1 MKKSHIKIIKK
12 IEGKIAHLELLV
24 KGYTNDGDKKTAR
37 NTEFIIQGL
46 VQSIEVIKNLK
57 QKDVN
62 KSILK
67 EADKLLCLGED
78 QTILEAV
85 NLIITDFNNSGD
97 KLIDW
102 IDDVTPIEK
111 FEHTFSITVFL
122 NLIGIKCN
130 VNEKVDLLF

>member
-1 MKKSHIKIIKK
+1 MRKSHIKIIKK
-12 IEGKIAHLELLV
+12 IEAKIAHLELLV

-67 EADKLLCLGED
+67 EADKFFCLEED
-78 QTILEAV
+78 QTILEVV
-85 NLIITDFNNSGD
+85 NLIIADFNESGD
-97 KLIDW
+97 KALDW
-102 IDDVTPIEK
+102 VDGVQVIEA
-111 FEHTFSITVFL
+111 FEHTFSIVVFL
-122 NLIGIKCN
+122 NLIGIKAK
-130 VNEKVDLLF
+130 VNEKIDLLF

>member
-1 MKKSHIKIIKK
+1 MKKSHIKIIAK
-12 IEGKIAHLELLV
+12 IEQKIAHLELLV

-67 EADKLLCLGED
+67 EADKFLCLEED

-85 NLIITDFNNSGD
+85 NLVITDFNESGD
-97 KLIDW
+97 KQLDW
-102 IDDVTPIEK
+102 VDNVQVIEK
-111 FEHTFSITVFL
+111 FEHVFSIVVFL
-122 NLIGIKCN
+122 NLIGIKAK